1 MWILGNT
8 CTLSLSGT
16 IWTAIVEDAKKR
28 GCLFNATDNAVLAN
42 LVFEVKA
49 ELDQLGDL
57 LNSGFTAFCNT
68 KWKVTV
74 IS

>member
-1 MWILGNT
+1 VDSRNA
-8 CTLSLSGT
+8 CTLSISGT
-16 IWTAIVEDAKKR
+16 IWAAIAEDAKRR
-28 GCLFNATDNAVLAN
+28 GCLFNATDNAALAK

-57 LNSGFTAFCNT
+57 LNSGSAAFCNT
-68 KWKVTV
+68 KWKVTI